1 MAVFLICYPYNVAK
15 SFEKAS
21 YFLLFSKRRLLG
33 FSHHVICL
41 TLEPAITQQRTH
53 NRICTSVHTA
63 CGPRLRVQPRR
74 LPLPRGLA
82 VVRLALQPPSC
93 PYYAGWRTVAGAHT
107 RDMRGGEEPS
117 RSRWGSHMLSHSRH
131 GGEGSGPPFL

>member
-21 YFLLFSKRRLLG
+21 YLILFSKRRLLG

-53 NRICTSVHTA
+53 YRICTSVHTA

-74 LPLPRGLA
+74 LADGGRGTHPRHAWGRGTQPVTMGFAHAVSQQAWWRGIWPALP
-82 VVRLALQPPSC
+82 VTDISV
-93 PYYAGWRTVAGAHT
+93 
-107 RDMRGGEEPS
+107 
-117 RSRWGSHMLSHSRH
+117 
-131 GGEGSGPPFL
+131 